1 MQVDVDDALRGHVFT
16 VQDALFW
23 IAFIAAIA
31 AAAAVVPADGH
42 APAIALAGSGIYLAG
57 LAAHA
62 TVGRRATPRG

>member
-1 MQVDVDDALRGHVFT
+1 MIGLMRLIVKKV
-16 VQDALFW
+16 
-23 IAFIAAIA
+23 
-31 AAAAVVPADGH
+31 